1 MRLPVI
7 QTCGECGYCYR
18 THDPGHVGDICAHP
32 SADAQE
38 WMASSE
44 PPPWCPLRTGADA
57 ERIAALEAVASA
69 AEEAASWVLSTDE
82 GGSFPQLGRA
92 LASLRPL
99 LRRLRRLT

>member
-7 QTCGECGYCYR
+7 QTCGECGHRNFNLC
-18 THDPGHVGDICAHP
+18 DNSEAHP
-32 SADAQE
+32 PSGSYRIDADA
-38 WMASSE
+38 S
-44 PPPWCPLRTGADA
+44 PPTWCPLRTGPDTD
-57 ERIAALEAVASA
+57 RIAALEAVASA
-69 AEEAASWVLSTDE
+69 AEEAASWVLGTGE